1 MRRKQEGARI
11 YTVVDVMGGVAVG
24 AQSFGRLED
33 ARAWLRRL
41 RRGRDLERDDVR
53 LFEGT
58 IHWFLKPAP
67 RRSAAEAEADEMIR
81 PGRRVRSP
89 A

>member
-1 MRRKQEGARI
+1 MQKKEEGARV

-24 AQSFGRLED
+24 ALSFGRLED

-58 IHWFLKPAP
+58 IWWCSRQESDGRFAGGGPSQA
-67 RRSAAEAEADEMIR
+67 SR
-81 PGRRVRSP
+81 PDAV
-89 A
+89 

>member
-1 MRRKQEGARI
+1 MQRKQKGARI

-24 AQSFGRLED
+24 ARSFVRLED
-33 ARAWLRRL
+33 ARACLRRL
-41 RRGRDLERDDVR
+41 RLGRDLGKDDVR

-58 IHWFLKPAP
+58 VHWHPGVAP
-67 RRSAAEAEADEMIR
+67 RSPFAEAKASEMIR

>member
-1 MRRKQEGARI
+1 MQRKQEGTRI
-11 YTVVDVMGGVAVG
+11 YTVVDVMGGVAVE

-33 ARAWLRRL
+33 ARACLRRL
-41 RRGRDLERDDVR
+41 RRGRDLGRDDVR

-58 IHWFLKPAP
+58 IHWYPKPAP
-67 RRSAAEAEADEMIR
+67 RRPFAEAEASEMIR
-81 PGRRVRSP
+81 PGGRVRTP